1 MFYVFLCNICYIQ
14 DMTVYHAHGVK
25 LSEGQKSKLSKAI
38 NDKLPLTLRLSS
50 NQLSGPHQLMLKN
63 SDQKDTKSYEK

>member
-1 MFYVFLCNICYIQ
+1 
-14 DMTVYHAHGVK
+14 MTVYHAHGVK
-25 LSEGQKSKLSKAI
+25 LSKRKKRKLSKAI
-38 NDKLPLTLRLSS
+38 NDKSPLTLRLSS